1 MSEQKKALTECEA
14 AFKKSNDAGEHPAH
28 AEAFRAFRAGWYAR
42 ADIGQSSESTAGM
55 VLVPRELTAE
65 NGMKFSLSGD
75 FSIRPDPESD
85 VEYIVPWDTIKQIH
99 RRVVEL
105 SNPVGGERRG
115 QSPAPVLPNESSAGA
130 QAGVTAGRDP
140 LSTVQSAT
148 SATSEGY
155 PGIAHDFETM
165 RLALKRIVE
174 ASDQFVKDTGL
185 KHGDL
190 ITDAVEAAR
199 PLIRSSDSEGVK
211 K

>member
-42 ADIGQSSESTAGM
+42 ADIGQSSETPAGM

-65 NGMKFSLSGD
+65 NGMKFHLSGD

-105 SNPVGGERRG
+105 AGTT
-115 QSPAPVLPNESSAGA
+115 PA
-130 QAGVTAGRDP
+130 
-140 LSTVQSAT
+140 SAT

-199 PLIRSSDSEGVK
+199 PLIRSSDRTGQNG
-211 K
+211 